1 MSRGS
6 TRGRLSQHFGQTAR
20 RHRLAS
26 ANLEHRPRAPCTACR
41 LAISYPR
48 WASFP
53 GPAAGLSGP
62 VIARLTETWTAEQR
76 AFAERDLSGDGLCL
90 LGPGALGSDAELGAG
105 LGPQSGAV
113 AGTVVICGPL
123 TRSSRPSPQSGTG
136 PRSPRA
142 RVAAGLAMAFKLIES
157 AQDRW
162 RAVSAPTLSPWS
174 APERPSTAAS
184 SSNDPHRRPS
194 PKLPNDLDPHVLA
207 IVPA

>member
-142 RVAAGLAMAFKLIES
+142 RGRGRASDGVQAHRVSPRPLARRQRPHLVAVVRAGATFNGGKLIERS
-157 AQDRW
+157 AQE
-162 RAVSAPTLSPWS
+162 AQ
-174 APERPSTAAS
+174 PEAA
-184 SSNDPHRRPS
+184 
-194 PKLPNDLDPHVLA
+194 
-207 IVPA
+207 